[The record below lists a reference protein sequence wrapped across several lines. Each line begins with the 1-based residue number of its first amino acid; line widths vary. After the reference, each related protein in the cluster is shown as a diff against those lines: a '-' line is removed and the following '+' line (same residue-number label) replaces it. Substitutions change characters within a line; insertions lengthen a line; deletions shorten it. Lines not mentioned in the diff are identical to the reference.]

1 MKRRRH
7 NSDQAVT
14 AESNLSVTNNKRETN
29 GGCKETTAAV
39 GAGSAPHTGP
49 VQHTEAAVHAAHANM
64 QGGDISV
71 IYAAFVQVSNAEQPQ
86 QCATRL
92 HHICVC
98 DAGRRH
104 SELLRQTKIT
114 FHFFPHSN

>member
-14 AESNLSVTNNKRETN
+14 AESNLSVTNNKRETTEAV
-29 GGCKETTAAV
+29 KRRRAAV
-39 GAGSAPHTGP
+39 GAGS

-64 QGGDISV
+64 QGGEISL
-71 IYAAFVQVSNAEQPQ
+71 IFAAFVQVSNAEQPQ

-104 SELLRQTKIT
+104 SELLRQTNIT